1 MIKSKKAGFT
11 LVELLVVIGIL
22 AVLTAVVLV
31 AVNPGRQ
38 FAQAR
43 DTQRR
48 ADVNTISSAIVG
60 YMADPENNGLL
71 PAGIS
76 ELCMVGDPLAP
87 NPAVHVIGTDTV
99 GGNLDLGALL
109 APRYVAAMPTDPQGG
124 TALNTGYTVCVAD
137 ADARRITVAA
147 PTTELATTT
156 ISVTR

>member
-1 MIKSKKAGFT
+1 MKRIQAGFT

-48 ADVNTISSAIVG
+48 ADVNTVSAAVIA
-60 YMADPENNGLL
+60 YIADPNNTGDRTLVGLGIETL
-71 PAGIS
+71 CTAGSHTIGS
-76 ELCMVGDPLAP
+76 GTGELDLAATLAP
-87 NPAVHVIGTDTV
+87 V
-99 GGNLDLGALL
+99 
-109 APRYVAAMPTDPQGG
+109 YVAALPVEPSNG
-124 TALNTGYTVCVAD
+124 AYTVCVND
-137 ADARRITVAA
+137 AASNRFTVSAT
-147 PTTELATTT
+147 PELATQ

>member
-1 MIKSKKAGFT
+1 MKRFNKGFT

-22 AVLTAVVLV
+22 SVLTAVVLV

-60 YMADPENNGLL
+60 FMADPENNGVL

-76 ELCMVGDPLAP
+76 ELCMVGTPLAP
-87 NPAVHVIGTDTV
+87 NPDVHVIGSDT
-99 GGNLDLGALL
+99 GNLDLGALL

-124 TALNTGYTVCVAD
+124 TQLNTGYTVCVAD
-137 ADARRITVAA
+137 ATARRITVGA
-147 PTTELATTT
+147 PNTELATSEIT
-156 ISVTR
+156 VTR

>member
-1 MIKSKKAGFT
+1 MIKSNKAGFT

-76 ELCMVGDPLAP
+76 NLCTAT
-87 NPAVHVIGTDTV
+87 AHVIGS
-99 GGNLDLGALL
+99 GLGNLDLGALL

-137 ADARRITVAA
+137 AAARRITVAA